1 MKMSSMIVIMFVG
14 SFLIQYFLM
23 SEIMVNSRTNI
34 TYSYG
39 KLYISMIMALSM
51 IILEFIGKDVHYSKF
66 SFKTYI
72 ILFVLIGLFIYL
84 YRNQVGI
91 YDTEYLKEMI
101 EHHSMALLTSENIIK
116 KTDSY
121 EVTKLAKNI
130 IQQQEDEITKMR
142 NIIATI
148 DNKKH

>member
-1 MKMSSMIVIMFVG
+1 MFVG

-66 SFKTYI
+66 SFKAYI